1 MIDWTQ
7 IVGFDWDEGNIRKSA
22 AKHSVIQTEAEQ
34 MFFNEPLL
42 ILEDDKHSVREPRF
56 HGLGRTDNGRR
67 LHISFT
73 LRQELTLIRV
83 ISARD
88 MHKKK
93 RTQYE
98 QEA

>member
-7 IVGFDWDEGNIRKSA
+7 IVGFDWDEGNSRKSA
-22 AKHSVIQTEAEQ
+22 AKHSVSQTDAEQ

-42 ILEDDKHSVREPRF
+42 ILEDDKHSMREPRF
-56 HGLGRTDNGRR
+56 HALGRTDDSRP

-73 LRQELTLIRV
+73 LRREATLIRV

-88 MHKKK
+88 MHKKE
-93 RTQYE
+93 RVQYE